1 MDRSVAISFE
11 PVVVKK
17 ASEEIVEQVQ
27 DSILNHTLKP
37 GDTLP
42 PERELIKMFGRSRPT
57 VREALR
63 VLELKGL
70 IATTNGGSTVI
81 CKPGIEQ
88 LEDTLRIMFSM
99 YKITSEEIYDVRN
112 SLEMSAVELAAERRT
127 DEDIEC
133 LQSII
138 QDEIES
144 IEDIER
150 FIHLDRDFHERIAEA
165 ANNNVFVILICAL
178 REPLEDRIRESISR
192 IGLDEYRKEQKI
204 LIEGH
209 KNILNS
215 IVRQSKEEVTEHMKQ
230 HIEQF
235 MRINTL

>member
-17 ASEEIVEQVQ
+17 ASEEIVDQVQ
-27 DSILNHTLKP
+27 DSILNQTLKP
-37 GDTLP
+37 GDVLP

-99 YKITSEEIYDVRN
+99 YKISAEEIYDVRN

-127 DEDIEC
+127 EEDIRD
-133 LQSII
+133 LRSII
-138 QDEIES
+138 ENEEES
-144 IEDIER
+144 IDDIER
-150 FIHLDRDFHERIAEA
+150 FIHLDRDFHERIAKA

-178 REPLEDRIRESISR
+178 REPLENRIRESISK
-192 IGLDEYRKEQKI
+192 IGLDSYRKEQLI

-215 IVRQSKEEVTEHMKQ
+215 IIRQSREEVARYMKE

-235 MRINTL
+235 MRINA